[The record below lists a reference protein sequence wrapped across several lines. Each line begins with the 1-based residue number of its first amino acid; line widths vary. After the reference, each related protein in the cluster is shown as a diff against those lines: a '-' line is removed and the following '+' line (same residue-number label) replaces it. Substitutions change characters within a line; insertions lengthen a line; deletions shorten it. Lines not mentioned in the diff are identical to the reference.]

1 MPQRTKRSDFMLIF
15 TTLNKGGVLEEYF
28 ENKDGTFSKKKVNS
42 YKGKG
47 KFVCNSELSS
57 IWSINSYGFQCLM
70 TAGKDTNSKGE
81 TRFDSLRLGDHKD
94 HKDHKDCKDFKM
106 AIVLDGGELVTY
118 WRQPLG
124 QQNEELEIIVFESD
138 EHGRISVKSKESYLP
153 DTELKCKDCVN
164 TIAPP
169 KYSLEFRFVQDGII
183 EAKQYIHCE
192 DCTDGFYSYFV
203 IKTDTLPAVRQPSSE
218 EQIYSKAEEEQ
229 KEFDLG
235 DRGTLVCKKSKKP
248 ESKWNFEDPEKTT
261 VGLPKDKI
269 LAIVIGE
276 QATSYS
282 SKRKTVSNRSLEE
295 RVSNLESVISDLQG
309 TLHNLMARLP

>member
-15 TTLNKGGVLEEYF
+15 TTLNSGGVLEEYF
-28 ENKDGTFSKKKVNS
+28 ENKDGTFSNKKVNS
-42 YKGKG
+42 YSKVSSGKI
-47 KFVCNSELSS
+47 VCNSELSS
-57 IWSINSYGFQCLM
+57 IWSISSKGLQCLR
-70 TAGKDTNSKGE
+70 TAGKDTNSKKKTPFVSIDLE
-81 TRFDSLRLGDHKD
+81 NHEHWK
-94 HKDHKDCKDFKM
+94 K

-118 WRQPLG
+118 WIQEKGHVKALK
-124 QQNEELEIIVFESD
+124 IIVFESD
-138 EHGRISVKSKESYLP
+138 EHGKISVKSEDKESYLP

-169 KYSLEFRFVQDGII
+169 KYSLEFSFVQDGII
-183 EAKQYIHCE
+183 EVEQHIFCDHCS
-192 DCTDGFYSYFV
+192 DGYFSYFV

-218 EQIYSKAEEEQ
+218 EKKYSKVEEEQ

-248 ESKWNFEDPEKTT
+248 GSNWNFDNPGKTT
-261 VGLPKDKI
+261 VGLTKNKI